1 MKQRTAEHST
11 TCSVKDSPGENILE
25 VLDETSDWI
34 EKVLKVMI
42 KVMPVQALSLDGDQE
57 DGKVLVNCFVGSSR
71 SATVTVAFL
80 MKYRSVH

>member
-1 MKQRTAEHST
+1 MKG
-11 TCSVKDSPGENILE
+11 SPGENFLE

-42 KVMPVQALSLDGDQE
+42 KVMPVPALSLDGDQE